1 MPRGGHAE
9 RPVQASR
16 GQEHG
21 AAHTRGPGAEQK
33 GKLETRAA
41 IEGGQR
47 GTAACAFCYSYAP
60 PSGGGDVPLMLR
72 TLHRAK
78 KDLGVV
84 TKK

>member
-1 MPRGGHAE
+1 MSRF
-9 RPVQASR
+9 RPDGR
-16 GQEHG
+16 PKHP
-21 AAHTRGPGAEQK
+21 PGAEQK

-78 KDLGVV
+78 KGLGVV